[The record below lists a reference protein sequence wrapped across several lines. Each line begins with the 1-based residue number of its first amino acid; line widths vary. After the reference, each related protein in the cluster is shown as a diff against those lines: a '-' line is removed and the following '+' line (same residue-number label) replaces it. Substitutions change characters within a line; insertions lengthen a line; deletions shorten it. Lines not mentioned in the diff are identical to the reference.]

1 MSDTQQVLLLL
12 LCGLPYI
19 AIALFLVISRK
30 TSQFHLSDVF
40 LGFFGIAV
48 ALGLGIVGA
57 VLIITA
63 YPQTN
68 ATISNSFLSMVL
80 AVMLGVAL
88 LGGEF
93 FRYISLKS
101 SKDQQSRTSLSGL
114 AFGVGFSLGEFV
126 FFVAIVL
133 MNWGGF
139 LSIDAALMIL
149 VDVIIQLSLSIAAY
163 ELIKNENAASIF
175 IGAPYFLSLFLTY
188 VLHNSVILNV
198 AQKVLF
204 LIIALMLAFTFMP
217 KKNTAD

>member
-1 MSDTQQVLLLL
+1 MSDIQQVLLLL

-30 TSQFHLSDVF
+30 ANQFRMSDVF

-48 ALGLGIVGA
+48 GLGLGIVGA

-68 ATISNSFLSMVL
+68 ATISNSFLGTVL

-93 FRYISLKS
+93 FRYISLKP

-133 MNWGGF
+133 MNWGKF
-139 LSIDAALMIL
+139 LTMDAALMIL
-149 VDVIIQLSLSIAAY
+149 VDVIIQLAISIAAY
-163 ELIKNENAASIF
+163 ELIKNENAASILV
-175 IGAPYFLSLFLTY
+175 GTPYFLSLFLTY
-188 VLHNSVILNV
+188 ALHGSVILNV
-198 AQKVLF
+198 TQKVIF

-217 KKNTAD
+217 KNSATD